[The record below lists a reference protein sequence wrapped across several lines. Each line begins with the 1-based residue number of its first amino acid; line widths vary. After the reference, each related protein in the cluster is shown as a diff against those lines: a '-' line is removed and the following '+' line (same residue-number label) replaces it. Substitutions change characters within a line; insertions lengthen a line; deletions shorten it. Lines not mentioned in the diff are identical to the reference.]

1 MAASLKNIL
10 NSKNKIR
17 IMMKTFIQD
26 KQYGKRL
33 LGMLTMLAVAVL
45 AWGDNITVSMSDFS
59 IAPGE
64 TYTVSIDV
72 TSDVRCGSGFSG
84 TIDLPDGLDFVAGE
98 DGELI
103 AKNAA
108 RISDHTLSYAT
119 KDTDPKLGENQLF
132 FNLFSYSGKNL
143 KELSGTVLSFTVK
156 ATAELAEDSQL
167 RILEYAVAR
176 NDGSSSDKGNCS
188 ANVHNSAFVATVM
201 NLSAQPFSL
210 TPTKEYDLTFAFE
223 KNKEVSAFQADI
235 NLPDG
240 LSFKMIDEEDE
251 DYVKFDASR
260 LAADHSGMTSLLN
273 GGKTMR
279 VLLMSAT
286 NKNMKLDDGN
296 LFTIRVKATA
306 ELAATSDITVS
317 KIEFVQ
323 SDGTKFTPEGFS
335 IAVTNPDVA
344 AKADA
349 DEKIAEL
356 KTGFES
362 AEVAAA
368 ATAESVQ
375 NLVKD
380 DIDNLREKINAI
392 DAALAQD
399 VANGD
404 VAVNAE
410 TREAAIAEATAL
422 LAALNTKMA
431 DAQAAYEANEA
442 QHTADLEAI
451 AEVQTALDNAKAEIE
466 KLTESVQAGV
476 AEDIAAAETAVDALT
491 TTAEASY
498 AAGTSVAD
506 AETLA
511 ADIAAAKAQIEAL
524 SKKAADAQAAY
535 DANEA
540 QHTADLEAIE
550 DVQTKLDAA
559 KATVAGYV
567 ESVQSAFAETITTLE
582 TSIAGLTTT
591 AENSYNNGTSVADA
605 AALQENIAAVVA
617 DIDRLLA
624 DAAAAQQAYD
634 ANEAQHTADL
644 AAIAAAETKLGEVME
659 TIDGYSQSVQDDMA
673 EAEAAAQSKIEE
685 LKAAAEKS
693 YTEGTSVADKEA
705 FNAAIAAL
713 HTQID
718 NLAADAEAAQNGY
731 DANEAQHS
739 KDLAAIEEV
748 KAALDAAKAEIAELA
763 ESVQA
768 GVAEDIK
775 AAEDAVAALTT
786 AAEASY
792 AAGTSVADAETLA
805 AAIADAN
812 AQIDAL
818 KKKAADNQAAYEANE
833 AQHTADLASIE
844 DVQAKFDAVKDK
856 ISGYEQSVQELV
868 AEDIARIQQLID
880 EASAAAEKSYAE
892 GTSVA
897 DAEVLKA
904 QIMAIE
910 AQITALDTKAAFEQ
924 EKAYLRGDID
934 ETGKVDINDL
944 AIIRDLILGKSDAEE
959 LTEKQQQAADLNG
972 DGKYSVVDL
981 VMLNNVIVYGNPDGP
996 AVTNAKD
1003 ATLAGMESGS
1013 LSMKIEAGRMDI
1025 ALNSGMPYAAIQMD
1039 ITMPEGIS
1047 MDDMTFAGTSDK
1059 VIIARNVLENGVCRI
1074 LMYTADNSVMIDR
1087 ETSLLSIKLAG
1098 NGDGIVSIDNIIAAT
1113 SRGEGRALAAING
1126 NFTIVTGIN
1135 AVDTESMGEASVF
1148 DTNGI
1153 KRQTMRKGI
1162 NIVRDAAGRVKKVLV
1177 K

>member
-1 MAASLKNIL
+1 
-10 NSKNKIR
+10 
-17 IMMKTFIQD
+17 
-26 KQYGKRL
+26 
-33 LGMLTMLAVAVL
+33 MLTMLAVAVL

-119 KDTDPKLGENQLF
+119 KDTNPKLGENQLF

-511 ADIAAAKAQIEAL
+511 TDIAAAKAQIEAL

-996 AVTNAKD
+996 ATTNAKD

-1013 LSMKIEAGRMDI
+1013 LTMLVEAGRMDI
-1025 ALNSGMPYAAIQMD
+1025 ALNSNMPYAAIQMD

-1047 MDDMTFAGTSDK
+1047 MDDVTFAGTSEK
-1059 VIIARNVLENGVCRI
+1059 VVIGRNMLENGVCRI
-1074 LMYTADNSVMIDR
+1074 LMYTTDNSAIIDR

-1098 NGDGIVSIDNIIAAT
+1098 NGDGIVSIDNIMAAT
-1113 SRGEGRALAAING
+1113 SRGEGRELAAVNG

>member
-1 MAASLKNIL
+1 
-10 NSKNKIR
+10 
-17 IMMKTFIQD
+17 
-26 KQYGKRL
+26 
-33 LGMLTMLAVAVL
+33 MLTMLAVAVL

-119 KDTDPKLGENQLF
+119 KDTNPKLGENQLF

-1135 AVDTESMGEASVF
+1135 AVGTDNMSETSVF

-1153 KRQTMRKGI
+1153 KRQTMKKGI
-1162 NIVRDAAGRVKKVLV
+1162 NIVRDAAGRVRKVLV

>member
-1 MAASLKNIL
+1 
-10 NSKNKIR
+10 
-17 IMMKTFIQD
+17 
-26 KQYGKRL
+26 
-33 LGMLTMLAVAVL
+33 MLTMLAVAVL

-119 KDTDPKLGENQLF
+119 KDTNPKLGENQLF

-451 AEVQTALDNAKAEIE
+451 
-466 KLTESVQAGV
+466 
-476 AEDIAAAETAVDALT
+476 
-491 TTAEASY
+491 
-498 AAGTSVAD
+498 
-506 AETLA
+506 
-511 ADIAAAKAQIEAL
+511 
-524 SKKAADAQAAY
+524 
-535 DANEA
+535 
-540 QHTADLEAIE
+540 E

-748 KAALDAAKAEIAELA
+748 KAALDAAKAEIAKLA

-1135 AVDTESMGEASVF
+1135 AVGTDNMSETSVF

>member
-1 MAASLKNIL
+1 
-10 NSKNKIR
+10 
-17 IMMKTFIQD
+17 MKTFIQD

-119 KDTDPKLGENQLF
+119 KDTNPKLGENQLF

-511 ADIAAAKAQIEAL
+511 TDIAAAKAQIEAL

-659 TIDGYSQSVQDDMA
+659 TIEGYSQSVQDDMA

-868 AEDIARIQQLID
+868 AEDIARIQKLID

-1135 AVDTESMGEASVF
+1135 AVGTDNMSETSVF

-1153 KRQTMRKGI
+1153 KRQTMKKGI
-1162 NIVRDAAGRVKKVLV
+1162 NIVRDAAGRVRKVLV